1 MLTWQQQLTRW
12 VSAGL
17 IDAPTAERIRAFEQA
32 DEKPSGARWQVLIAV
47 ILGGILLGAGVLL
60 FVAAHWDEVSPNQ
73 RLALVVAM
81 LAILHLG
88 AIFTTEK
95 FPAMATALHGVG
107 TIAAGAAIAMVGQIF
122 NMQEH
127 WPAAILL
134 WALCAAAGWWGL
146 RDQFQQICFM
156 LLAPAWLISEWT
168 YRASVYA
175 GQDVYLERMIA
186 MVAIVYLTAFLHSRK
201 QVVFGVLFAVS
212 AIALIVTTGV
222 LADGWS
228 DYSWRVHAALP
239 FRFRLGAFALMLLML
254 GVGWLW
260 ERRSVIPG
268 LLILVMVFALPWLR
282 TTLRDHNEFTNQV
295 YTHDGPSLLAYA
307 LVAIVA
313 ILLAAWGVREASRAI
328 VNYGILV
335 FALTVGWFYFSSL
348 MDKLGRSLGLIG
360 LGVVFLLGGWLLERV
375 RRNLLSKMTTP
386 EVPA

>member
-32 DEKPSGARWQVLIAV
+32 DEKPAGARWQVLIAV

-60 FVAAHWDEVSPNQ
+60 FVAAHWDQVSPNQ
-73 RLALVVAM
+73 RLALVLAM

-88 AIFTTEK
+88 AIFSGER

-107 TIAAGAAIAMVGQIF
+107 TITAGAAIAMVGQIF

-134 WALCAAAGWWGL
+134 WALCAAAGWWWL

-201 QVVFGVLFAVS
+201 QAVFGVLFAVS
-212 AIALIVTTGV
+212 SIVLIVTTGI
-222 LADGWS
+222 LAEGWNDGW
-228 DYSWRVHAALP
+228 RTPAALP
-239 FRFRLGAFALMLLML
+239 LRFRFGAIALMLGML
-254 GVGWLW
+254 ALGWLW

-268 LLILVMVFALPWLR
+268 VIIFVMVFALPWLR
-282 TTLRDHNEFTNQV
+282 TTLRDQNEFTNQV
-295 YTHDGPSLLAYA
+295 YTHNGPSLLAYA

-360 LGVVFLLGGWLLERV
+360 LGVLFLLGGWLLERV
-375 RRNLLSKMTTP
+375 RRNLLSKMTAP
-386 EVPA
+386 EVTA